1 MDATLLRL
9 FLAAGLAAVLFGG
22 YRAITAAVLSRAA
35 REAGRPTAFTPGTP
49 GVLYFTTPDC
59 VTCKAAQK
67 PALSE
72 LARRLPGGVQV
83 IEIDAAGDT
92 EMARRWSVLSVPTT
106 FVLDR
111 HGTPRQ
117 VNHGF
122 ASADKLLGQLAA
134 L

>member
-1 MDATLLRL
+1 MEGTLARVI
-9 FLAAGLAAVLFGG
+9 LAALVAAGLFGG
-22 YRAITAAVLSRAA
+22 YRAMTAIVLSRAA
-35 REAGRPTAFTPGTP
+35 RKARRLAEFTPGTP

-67 PALSE
+67 PALRA
-72 LARRLPGGVQV
+72 LAQRLPGSVQV
-83 IEIDAAGDT
+83 IEIDAMDNAA
-92 EMARRWSVLSVPTT
+92 MAREWSVLSVPTT

-111 HGTPRQ
+111 DGTPRQ

-122 ASADKLLGQLAA
+122 ASTDKLMGQLAS

>member
-1 MDATLLRL
+1 MEGTLARVILAVL
-9 FLAAGLAAVLFGG
+9 IAAGLFGG
-22 YRAITAAVLSRAA
+22 YRAMTAIVLSRAA
-35 REAGRPTAFTPGTP
+35 RKARRLAQFTPGTP

-67 PALSE
+67 PALRA
-72 LARRLPGGVQV
+72 LAQRLPGSVQV
-83 IEIDAAGDT
+83 IEIDAMDNAA
-92 EMARRWSVLSVPTT
+92 MAREWSVLSVPTT

-111 HGTPRQ
+111 DGTPRQ

-122 ASADKLLGQLAA
+122 ASTDKLMGQLAS